1 MESHKR
7 ARSMYLSDDEPVEDE
22 AADVVEVEGGA
33 PGNEVEP
40 QASKVQLSSGTAA
53 KKGVPP
59 TQ

>member
-1 MESHKR
+1 
-7 ARSMYLSDDEPVEDE
+7 MYLSDDEPVEDE